1 LQVSEAKAEWWRRSW
16 VELLRVFLR
25 VLSSLIGAIIM
36 FAFWLMTV
44 LAGMPR
50 PPVPPSFAV
59 TLTAPV
65 ITAVGFSLGMLVAD
79 KLTRTRQG
87 GVRGT
92 FLWSF
97 IGGTVGTLMMF
108 PFGGMMAGF
117 GMFGLATATVL
128 IRELRR

>member
-1 LQVSEAKAEWWRRSW
+1 
-16 VELLRVFLR
+16 
-25 VLSSLIGAIIM
+25 M
-36 FAFWLMTV
+36 FAFWLMAV

-65 ITAVGFSLGMLVAD
+65 IAAVGFSMGTLVAD
-79 KLTRTRQG
+79 RFTRPRQG
-87 GVRGT
+87 GARGT

-97 IGGTVGTLMMF
+97 IGGTLGTAMMF

-117 GMFGLATATVL
+117 GMFGLATAAVL